1 MAIHHNASITSATP
15 TCMTRM
21 TYRGSSL
28 DSQLWCIQGIRC
40 PWSYTHTIY
49 SNVLSIHLHN
59 LSTHYHFTIPRGPSS
74 KMFKV
79 LVPELL
85 GCFHTCEPSGSMP
98 AFPRNPQLCH
108 AAVSFH
114 DAKTDSKYQF
124 GLQTSG
130 SELFTSVGSLNM
142 FEYVWILGCSHGN
155 SLVHLVGSQKYR
167 LHRSFPSCGSIF
179 SANSWGVQ
187 LKLRL
192 SRWPRWPAIGHCQAS
207 KKTRRHSLD
216 TLLTIREARFDT
228 EHIYNIY
235 I

>member
-1 MAIHHNASITSATP
+1 
-15 TCMTRM
+15 MTRM

-28 DSQLWCIQGIRC
+28 DGQLWCIQGIRC

-114 DAKTDSKYQF
+114 DANTDSKYQF

-142 FEYVWILGCSHGN
+142 FEYVWICLNPRLQSWQLPGASGGIPEIPSPSILPQLWLHLLCKLLRSAAEASPQQVTPMTSHWALP
-155 SLVHLVGSQKYR
+155 SIQK
-167 LHRSFPSCGSIF
+167 
-179 SANSWGVQ
+179 N
-187 LKLRL
+187 
-192 SRWPRWPAIGHCQAS
+192 
-207 KKTRRHSLD
+207 KKTQLRYTAHYPWSSFWHW
-216 TLLTIREARFDT
+216 T
-228 EHIYNIY
+228 Y

>member
-1 MAIHHNASITSATP
+1 MTQPNHSHWATGDFLALINLSSPYITMRASP
-15 TCMTRM
+15 QRP
-21 TYRGSSL
+21 
-28 DSQLWCIQGIRC
+28 QLAWLAWLIEAHPWTVNSWCIQGIRC

-114 DAKTDSKYQF
+114 DANTDSKRPIWTPNF
-124 GLQTSG
+124 WFRTLHKRGK
-130 SELFTSVGSLNM
+130 
-142 FEYVWILGCSHGN
+142 FEYVWICLNMFES
-155 SLVHLVGSQKYR
+155 
-167 LHRSFPSCGSIF
+167 
-179 SANSWGVQ
+179 
-187 LKLRL
+187 
-192 SRWPRWPAIGHCQAS
+192 
-207 KKTRRHSLD
+207 
-216 TLLTIREARFDT
+216 
-228 EHIYNIY
+228 
-235 I
+235 